1 MTAPNPPAVP
11 DMWWSPTHGATFY
24 RGGKFYYRMSINP
37 PHLDELPADT
47 VRLVPEV
54 FPPLDMDRD
63 AAIEAAMEA
72 GRIDRLPEYDDQIAE
87 AVAAGVHAALD
98 YLSSQTY
105 PIRLGPRATEETT

>member
-1 MTAPNPPAVP
+1 MTPAVP
-11 DMWWSPTHGATFY
+11 DMWWSQREGLVEPAGRGY
-24 RGGKFYYRMSINP
+24 RQVFSLRHIA
-37 PHLDELPADT
+37 ELPADV

-54 FPPLDMDRD
+54 FPLLDMDRD
-63 AAIEAAMEA
+63 AALEAAMEA

-105 PIRLGPRATEETT
+105 PIRLGPRAAEETA